1 MKKVAF
7 LLNYNPKSW
16 LGGTNLIENF
26 IECIRKFSKNKI
38 QPVLIVRKS
47 QNLNDLKGFK
57 NVNII
62 KTDIFDKGVL
72 QRIFY
77 KIEILI
83 FGKSKQIDNFFIKN
97 KIYLISHS
105 NALAYNFFTGKK
117 SKIRCLS
124 WIADFQYLHY
134 PEFFNFKTR
143 ILRNFNIFLCSLH
156 SQKILLSSYDAQKDL
171 KSLSKKAHSKSA
183 VSQFYFKSPKKNEL
197 FSLNFL
203 KKKFHTGDKFFYLPN
218 QYWSHKNHI
227 VVLKA
232 LKYLKDKKNNN
243 LQVISTGN
251 KNDHRNSLYFD
262 EINLYIKKNN
272 LDLNYKYIGL
282 VSYPEVLSL
291 MYHSVAL
298 INPSKFEGRHS
309 SLEQARSL
317 GKQSIL
323 SNINIHK
330 EQAVPHSYYFSLKNF
345 VQLSKLMDK
354 LWKSYSPKKN
364 LNNFKKASKENDLNL
379 KKYYLN
385 WKKVVDKTIS

>member
-26 IECIRKFSKNKI
+26 IKCIRKFSNNKI
-38 QPVLIVRKS
+38 QPVLIIRKS

-57 NVNII
+57 NINII
-62 KTDIFDKGVL
+62 KTDIFDKGIL

-83 FGKSKQIDNFFIKN
+83 FGKSKQIDDFFIKN
-97 KIYLISHS
+97 NIYLISHS

-117 SKIRCLS
+117 SKIKCLS

-134 PEFFNFKTR
+134 PEFFKLKTR

-156 SQKILLSSYDAQKDL
+156 SSKILLSSYDAQKDL
-171 KSLSKKAHSKSA
+171 KSVSKKAYLKSY
-183 VSQFYFKSPKKNEL
+183 VSQFYFKSPKKKEL

-203 KKKFHTGDKFFYLPN
+203 KKKFHTGEKFFYLPN
-218 QYWSHKNHI
+218 QYWAHKNHI

-232 LKYLKDKKNNN
+232 LKYLKSKNNN
-243 LQVISTGN
+243 LKVISTGN
-251 KNDHRNSLYFD
+251 KNDHRNSSYYD
-262 EINLYIKKNN
+262 DINLFIKKNN
-272 LDLNYKYIGL
+272 LVSNYKYIGM
-282 VSYPEVLSL
+282 VSYSEVLSL
-291 MYHSVAL
+291 IYHSVAL

-330 EQAVPHSYYFSLKNF
+330 EQAVPNSYYFNLENF
-345 VQLSKLMDK
+345 VQLSKLMNK
-354 LWKSYSPKKN
+354 LWKNYSPKKN
-364 LNNFKKASKENDLNL
+364 LKNFKNAAKQNDINL
-379 KKYYLN
+379 KKYYKN
-385 WKKVVDKTIS
+385 WKSVLDTVIN

>member
-26 IECIRKFSKNKI
+26 IECIRKFSKNEI
-38 QPVLIVRKS
+38 QPVLIIRKS

-57 NVNII
+57 NIKVI
-62 KTDIFDKGVL
+62 KTDIFDKGIL
-72 QRIFY
+72 QRIYY

-97 KIYLISHS
+97 NIYLISHS
-105 NALAYNFFTGKK
+105 NALAYNFFTGNK
-117 SKIRCLS
+117 SKIKCLS

-134 PEFFNFKTR
+134 PEFFKFKTR

-156 SQKILLSSYDAQKDL
+156 SPKILLSSYDSQKDL
-171 KSLSKKAHSKSA
+171 KSVSKKAHSKSA
-183 VSQFYFKSPKKNEL
+183 VSQFYFKSPKKKEL
-197 FSLNFL
+197 FSLNSL
-203 KKKFHTGDKFFYLPN
+203 KRKFHIGDKFFYLPN
-218 QYWSHKNHI
+218 QYWAHKNHI

-232 LKYLKDKKNNN
+232 LKYLKNENNN
-243 LQVISTGN
+243 LKVISTGN
-251 KNDHRNSLYFD
+251 KNDHRNSSYYD
-262 EINLYIKKNN
+262 DINLFIEKNN

-282 VSYPEVLSL
+282 VSYAEVLSL
-291 MYHSVAL
+291 IYHSVAL

-323 SNINIHK
+323 SNISIHK
-330 EQAVPHSYYFSLKNF
+330 EQAVPNSYYFNIENF
-345 VQLSKLMDK
+345 VQLSKIMNK
-354 LWKSYSPKKN
+354 LWKSYSPKNN
-364 LNNFKKASKENDLNL
+364 LENFKKASKQNDINL
-379 KKYYLN
+379 KGYYQN
-385 WKKVVDKTIS
+385 WKSVVDTVIN

>member
-117 SKIRCLS
+117 SKIKCLS

-134 PEFFNFKTR
+134 PEFFKFKTR

-171 KSLSKKAHSKSA
+171 KSLSKKAYSKSA

-232 LKYLKDKKNNN
+232 LKYLKSKNIN
-243 LQVISTGN
+243 LKVISTGN
-251 KNDHRNSLYFD
+251 KNDHRNSSYYD
-262 EINLYIKKNN
+262 ETISYINKNN
-272 LDLNYKYIGL
+272 LAVNYKYIGL
-282 VSYPEVLSL
+282 VSYSEVLSL
-291 MYHSVAL
+291 IYHSVAL

-309 SLEQARSL
+309 SLEQARSI
-317 GKQSIL
+317 GKQCIL
-323 SNINIHK
+323 SNISIHK
-330 EQAVPHSYYFSLKNF
+330 EQAVPNSYYFNLENF
-345 VQLSKLMDK
+345 MQLSKLMNK
-354 LWKSYSPKKN
+354 LWNNYSTKN
-364 LNNFKKASKENDLNL
+364 NLVNFKIASKENELNL

-385 WKKVVDKTIS
+385 WKKVADNIIG

>member
-117 SKIRCLS
+117 SKIKCLS

-134 PEFFNFKTR
+134 PEFFKFKTR

-171 KSLSKKAHSKSA
+171 KSLSKKAYSKSA

-232 LKYLKDKKNNN
+232 LKYLKSKNIN
-243 LQVISTGN
+243 LKVISTGN
-251 KNDHRNSLYFD
+251 KNDHRNSSYYD
-262 EINLYIKKNN
+262 ETISYINKNN
-272 LDLNYKYIGL
+272 LAVNYKYIGL
-282 VSYPEVLSL
+282 VSYSEVLSL
-291 MYHSVAL
+291 IYHSVAL

-309 SLEQARSL
+309 SLEQARSI
-317 GKQSIL
+317 GKQCIL
-323 SNINIHK
+323 SNISIHK
-330 EQAVPHSYYFSLKNF
+330 EQAVPNSYYFNLENF
-345 VQLSKLMDK
+345 MQLSKLMNK
-354 LWKSYSPKKN
+354 LWNNYSPKNN
-364 LNNFKKASKENDLNL
+364 LVNFKIASKENELNL

-385 WKKVVDKTIS
+385 WKKVADNIIG

>member
-7 LLNYNPKSW
+7 LINYNPKSW

-26 IECIRKFSKNKI
+26 VVCVKRFSKKKI
-38 QPVLIVRKS
+38 EPILIVRKS
-47 QNLNDLKGFK
+47 ENLKNLKGFK

-62 KTDIFDKGVL
+62 KTDIFDKGLL
-72 QRIFY
+72 QRILY

-83 FGKSKQIDNFFIKN
+83 FGRSKQIDNFFIKN
-97 KIYLISHS
+97 NIYLISHS

-117 SKIRCLS
+117 SKIKCLS

-134 PEFFNFKTR
+134 PEFFKFKTR

-171 KSLSKKAHSKSA
+171 KSVSKKAYSKSA
-183 VSQFYFKSPKKNEL
+183 VSQFYFKSPKKKEL

-203 KKKFHTGDKFFYLPN
+203 KKKFHIGNKFFYLPN
-218 QYWSHKNHI
+218 QYWAHKNHI

-232 LKYLKDKKNNN
+232 LKYLKSKNYNFR
-243 LQVISTGN
+243 VISTGN
-251 KNDHRNSLYFD
+251 KNDHRDSSYYN
-262 EINLYIKKNN
+262 EINLFIKKNN
-272 LDLNYKYIGL
+272 LNLNYKYIGL
-282 VSYPEVLSL
+282 VSYSEVLSL
-291 MYHSVAL
+291 IYHSVAL

-323 SNINIHK
+323 SNIDIHK
-330 EQAVPHSYYFSLKNF
+330 EQAVPNSYYFNLENF
-345 VQLSKLMDK
+345 VQLSNLMNE
-354 LWKSYSPKKN
+354 LWKNYSPKNNMK
-364 LNNFKKASKENDLNL
+364 NFKKASKQNDINL
-379 KKYYLN
+379 KRYYSN
-385 WKKVVDKTIS
+385 WKKLTDEIII